1 MANIRVAKNVGVVL
15 NNVNLSSY
23 VTSASVTLSANEV
36 TTTAMG
42 QGGVTRVGG
51 LRDDSVT
58 VDFNTSYGG
67 ATAVETVLSGLV
79 GVSTATLVVYTDGT
93 AASSANPAY
102 SATVM
107 IPEFAPLDASVGEL
121 STSSVT
127 FAVQGSVTR
136 LVA

>member
-1 MANIRVAKNVGVVL
+1 MSVRVVKNAGVVL
-15 NNVNLSSY
+15 QSINLSSY
-23 VTSASVTLSANEV
+23 VTSATVTMSAAEV

-42 QGGVTRVGG
+42 DGGVTRVGG
-51 LRDDSVT
+51 LRDDSIS
-58 VDFNTSYGG
+58 VDFNTSYG
-67 ATAVETVLSGLV
+67 TSSVESVLSGLV
-79 GVSTATLVVYTDGT
+79 GVSTATIIVYTEGT
-93 AASSANPAY
+93 VASTANPAY

>member
-1 MANIRVAKNVGVVL
+1 MASIKVVKNAGVVL
-15 NNVNLSSY
+15 GGVNLSTY
-23 VTSASVTLSANEV
+23 VTSASVNMSSNEV

-51 LRDDSVT
+51 LRDDYIS
-58 VDFNTSYGG
+58 VDFNTSYGLSS
-67 ATAVETVLSGLV
+67 VESVLSGLV
-79 GVSTATLVVYTDGT
+79 GESTAVIVVYTDGT

-102 SATVM
+102 SAIVM
-107 IPEFAPLDASVGEL
+107 IPEFSPLDASVGEL

>member
-1 MANIRVAKNVGVVL
+1 MSVRVVKNAGIVL
-15 NNVNLSSY
+15 QNVNLSSY
-23 VTSASVTLSANEV
+23 VTSATVTMSAAEI

-42 QGGVTRVGG
+42 DGGVTRVGG
-51 LRDDSVT
+51 LRDDAIS
-58 VDFNTSYGG
+58 VDFNTSYG
-67 ATAVETVLSGLV
+67 TSSVESVLSGLV
-79 GVSTATLVVYTDGT
+79 GVSTATLVVFTEGT
-93 AASSANPAY
+93 VASTANPAY

-107 IPEFAPLDASVGEL
+107 IPEFAALDASVGEL

>member
-1 MANIRVAKNVGVVL
+1 MSVRVVKNAGIVL
-15 NNVNLSSY
+15 QNVNLSSY
-23 VTSASVTLSANEV
+23 VTSATVTMSAAEI

-42 QGGVTRVGG
+42 DGGVTRVGG
-51 LRDDSVT
+51 LRDDAIS
-58 VDFNTSYGG
+58 VDFNTSYG
-67 ATAVETVLSGLV
+67 TSSVESVLSGLV
-79 GVSTATLVVYTDGT
+79 GVSTATLVVYTEGT
-93 AASSANPAY
+93 VASTANPAY

-107 IPEFAPLDASVGEL
+107 IPEFAALDASVGEL